1 MRHTCARSL
10 ALSMPAQVQLG
21 HVSGSCCCQA
31 LVARHQRKA
40 QSQETASRCACRR
53 SDAGKTLTRAWA
65 SRGERKTGKLREN
78 SKVMANRNPVMT
90 NRKKGHDNLENP
102 PSLFEA
108 LPGNDSLGL
117 ACAQT
122 ATLCTQVV
130 GQPAL
135 GHERCATAHRH
146 HHPVL
151 SACACRSDVTVTSS
165 SYPPFVSLRGIL
177 IHSNRTPVPYKPTV
191 LWTRYYKPTLPSPGV
206 ARVPVRLCKLSEPL

>member
-102 PSLFEA
+102 PFSLEESSIVHA
-108 LPGNDSLGL
+108 PCLPVAFHNG
-117 ACAQT
+117 
-122 ATLCTQVV
+122 
-130 GQPAL
+130 
-135 GHERCATAHRH
+135 
-146 HHPVL
+146 
-151 SACACRSDVTVTSS
+151 
-165 SYPPFVSLRGIL
+165 VSL
-177 IHSNRTPVPYKPTV
+177 PYCDTV
-191 LWTRYYKPTLPSPGV
+191 IQINPHPNNSRCHRDDGPSIQMY
-206 ARVPVRLCKLSEPL
+206 L